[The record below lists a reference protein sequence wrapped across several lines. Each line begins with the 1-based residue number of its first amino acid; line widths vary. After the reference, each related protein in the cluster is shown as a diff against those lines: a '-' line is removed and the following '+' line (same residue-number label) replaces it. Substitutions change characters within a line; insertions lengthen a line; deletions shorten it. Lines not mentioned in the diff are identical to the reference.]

1 MDHARLQRIRNFQ
14 SQDWYPALVIR
25 PLTIGIML
33 VIADWKFL
41 TPNRLT
47 TVANVAKLAGAW
59 LILVPDHPVLA
70 VVCLQLGV
78 IFDHLDGTMA
88 RYSQTF
94 TKLGSFY
101 DKVSDMITWS
111 AITLAAGWQTM
122 RETGA
127 PYYLLLASASALA
140 LSTRG
145 YMKWLFQAETERVRW
160 LEARPDPAAA
170 VAKYTAPIVIK
181 PPPVRTAA
189 DWAKWFGSQL
199 LNVLKFEEMDLWFYL
214 SVAILIGH
222 LDWAM
227 WLMFV
232 TQLAGM
238 AVLTVT
244 RMVWIARVDRQIRTL
259 EATDYLGSSAT
270 ASGASGT
277 AGSADAGAGAR
288 A

>member
-47 TVANVAKLAGAW
+47 TVANLAKLAGAW
-59 LILVPDHPVLA
+59 LILVPEHPVLA

-88 RYSQTF
+88 RYSRTF

-111 AITLAAGWQTM
+111 AIMLAAGWQTT
-122 RETGA
+122 RETGEA
-127 PYYLLLASASALA
+127 YYLVLASASALA
-140 LSTRG
+140 LATRG
-145 YMKWLFQAETERVRW
+145 YMKWLYQAETERVRW

-170 VAKYTAPIVIK
+170 VAKHTAPIVIK

-189 DWAKWFGSQL
+189 DWAKWFGAQL

-222 LDWAM
+222 LDWVM

-238 AVLTVT
+238 AALVVT
-244 RMVWIARVDRQIRTL
+244 RMIWIARVDRQIRAL
-259 EATDYLGSSAT
+259 EAQAYSGSSAT
-270 ASGASGT
+270 ASGASG
-277 AGSADAGAGAR
+277 SAATSGAGAGAR